1 MEIQFSQ
8 LQNKKIADF
17 LIITATDIE
26 TQAVIKRFQ
35 PVCVDG
41 LLHINKNDRQY
52 TAGVFGEYNVIH
64 CQCKNMG
71 TQEVGSSMIT
81 TTNALEDWPCIK
93 GVLMVGIAFG
103 MYNDETDQ
111 YKQNYSDVLIA
122 EKIFPYE
129 NQRLN
134 KDGSSK
140 YRGKE
145 HFPNR
150 NFLDAFSVISRDW
163 NGTNLE
169 GISTK
174 VSIVP
179 LLTGE
184 KLVDNLAWRNE
195 LKQKYENYKGGE
207 MEGMG
212 IASACENKNVPWIL
226 LKSICDFGDGNKGD
240 TLDAEELK
248 NARQINAA
256 DAASKACEL
265 ALKTP
270 NVKEIVPN
278 KINYSYR
285 HDIANIED
293 VFFLAYSQK
302 CRDYYLH
309 RTIDTETSGYILT
322 KSVWVSGKTGI
333 GKSDLLRHTLIENN
347 IKYIYIDLSLCD
359 SVEEMVFQIYETT
372 CDYFGEEVHSGNL
385 KTTISSLAKLLDSKC
400 TDNVSYIMVEEIP
413 FEENSENFHEFVRR
427 LSQMIV
433 YISTHAHNKVR
444 FILSSIAMPK
454 EALDTYRDKI
464 ESLIH
469 FVQLDDWKESECID
483 LIDLLCNAVGLLWE
497 SEELKF
503 SFAKQMEYSP
513 RRIKASLKTCCS
525 LDYRVISSNIV
536 DKLVL
541 R

>member
-1 MEIQFSQ
+1 MEIQYS
-8 LQNKKIADF
+8 LLPNKNIADF
-17 LIITATDIE
+17 LIVTATDIE
-26 TQAVIKRFQ
+26 TQAVLNRFH
-35 PVCVDG
+35 PICVEG
-41 LLHINKNDRQY
+41 LLHIYKDDRKY
-52 TAGVFGEYNVIH
+52 TAGVLGGYNVVH

-71 TQEVGSSMIT
+71 TQEVGSSTIT
-81 TTNALEDWPCIK
+81 TTNALDDWPCIK

-103 MYNDETDQ
+103 MYNEETDI

-134 KDGSSK
+134 KDGSAK
-140 YRGKE
+140 FRGID
-145 HFPNR
+145 HFPNK
-150 NFLDAFSVISRDW
+150 NFVDAFSVIARDW
-163 NGTNLE
+163 KEINLE
-169 GISTK
+169 GITTK

-195 LKQKYENYKGGE
+195 LKHKYSDYKGGE

-212 IASACENKNVPWIL
+212 IASACENKNIPWIL

-240 TLDAEELK
+240 TPEAEELK
-248 NARQINAA
+248 NARQVNAA
-256 DAASKACEL
+256 EAASKACEL
-265 ALKTP
+265 ALNTA
-270 NVKEIVPN
+270 NIKEIVPN
-278 KINYSYR
+278 RINYSYR

-293 VFFLAYSQK
+293 VFFLAYSTK
-302 CRDYYLH
+302 CKDYYLH
-309 RTIDTETSGYILT
+309 RTIDAEASGYILT

-347 IKYIYIDLSLCD
+347 IDYIYIDLSLCD
-359 SVEEMVFQIYETT
+359 SVEEMVCQIYETT
-372 CDYFGEEVHSGNL
+372 CDYFNEKAHFGNI
-385 KTTISSLAKLLDSKC
+385 KTIISALAELLDSKC
-400 TDNVSYIMVEEIP
+400 AENFSYIMVEEIP
-413 FEENSENFHEFVRR
+413 FEENSGEFHEFVRR

-433 YISTHAHNKVR
+433 YISTHTANKVR

-469 FVQLDDWKESECID
+469 FIQLREWTESECID
-483 LIDLLCNAVGLLWE
+483 LIDLLCSTVGLSWE
-497 SEELKF
+497 SEELKL
-503 SFAKQMEYSP
+503 SFAKKMEYSP
-513 RRIKASLKTCCS
+513 RRIKSSLKTCCS